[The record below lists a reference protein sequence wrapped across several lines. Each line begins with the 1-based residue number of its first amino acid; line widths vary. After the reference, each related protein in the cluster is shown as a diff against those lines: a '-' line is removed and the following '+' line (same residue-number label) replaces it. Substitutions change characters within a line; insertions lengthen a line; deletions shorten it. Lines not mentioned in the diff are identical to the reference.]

1 MSFRP
6 SFKLSLI
13 LIILAALFLR
23 LGIWQLDR
31 KAEKSALFERFD
43 SAPSMGVEAALAA
56 GHQFARVEAFGRYDP
71 TRHVLLDNRIWK
83 GRAGVH
89 VLTPFTLADGRA
101 LLVNRGWLPLAP
113 DRGSLPAVPTDAT
126 PHTLHGRLVAP
137 VAAGPRLGEADVLA
151 SDRWPQLIT
160 YFDLAG
166 ISAALGQPLQPWI
179 VQLDAGEAS
188 GFGDRQWAPA
198 VMAPAVH
205 GAYAVQW
212 LALSI
217 TALVIWITLGLRR
230 GARLQ
235 RQPGGPANSNA
246 GDQTE

>member
-6 SFKLSLI
+6 SFKLTLI

-23 LGIWQLDR
+23 LGLWQLDR

-43 SAPSMGVEAALAA
+43 SAPSMSVEAALSA
-56 GHQFARVEAFGRYDP
+56 GQQFARVEAFGRYDP
-71 TRHVLLDNRIWK
+71 VRHVLLDNKIWD

-89 VLTPFTLADGRA
+89 VLTPFTLADGRS
-101 LLVNRGWLPLAP
+101 LLVNRGWLPLPP
-113 DRGSLPAVPTDAT
+113 DRASLPEVPTDPAPRT
-126 PHTLHGRLVAP
+126 IHGRLVAP
-137 VAAGPRLGEADVLA
+137 VAAGPRLGQADVLA
-151 SDRWPQLIT
+151 SDRWPQLVT
-160 YFDLAG
+160 YFDPAN
-166 ISAALGQPLQPWI
+166 ISTALGQPLQPWI

-188 GFGDRQWAPA
+188 GFGDRQWSPA
-198 VMAPAVH
+198 VMAPSVH

-217 TALVIWITLGLRR
+217 TALVIWIALGLRR

-235 RQPGGPANSNA
+235 RQPGAPANSNA